1 MSTETL
7 IVNGKGIASH
17 FGVTPAAVSNWR
29 ARHADFPAPLDMPGV
44 VGIPLWL
51 LEDVTAWHGRAL

>member
-1 MSTETL
+1 M

-29 ARHADFPAPLDMPGV
+29 ARHADFPAPLGMPV
-44 VGIPLWL
+44 IALPLSL
-51 LEDVTAWHGRAL
+51 IHI